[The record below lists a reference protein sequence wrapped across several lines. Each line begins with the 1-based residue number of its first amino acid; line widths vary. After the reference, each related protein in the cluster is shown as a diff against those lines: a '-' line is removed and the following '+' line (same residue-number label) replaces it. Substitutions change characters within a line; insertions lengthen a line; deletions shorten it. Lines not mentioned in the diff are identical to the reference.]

1 MTRAGTRSTH
11 TCPYLFSKIVYPAS
25 QLHSPIAKDIK
36 PLHFFSRGIIL
47 IFSCERF
54 LFLVHLL
61 LRSYVAR
68 RLICRILVRLLF
80 IF

>member
-36 PLHFFSRGIIL
+36 PLHFFSRGVL
-47 IFSCERF
+47 FLFSCKRF
-54 LFLVHLL
+54 LFFLHLL

-68 RLICRILVRLLF
+68 RLIRRSSFRLLL